1 MGVGTAT
8 RIVLAALWAPA
19 LAAAGDPL
27 TLADLSRG
35 DRVRLRLAGEGK
47 VVRGTVDAAGPREI
61 VVRPRDSAQAPLHL
75 APQQMASLEVVRGRR
90 SHWGAGAIVGFVPGA
105 LLGVAVAANRECDP
119 DCDHTGA
126 ALGYGLVGGAVT
138 AAAGALIGLAIRTD
152 RWVPV
157 REGPQVGLTL
167 APAKG
172 GLRAA
177 LSLRF

>member
-1 MGVGTAT
+1 MSMGTAT
-8 RIVLAALWAPA
+8 RIILAALWAPA
-19 LAAAGDPL
+19 LAAAGEAL
-27 TLADLSRG
+27 TFADLARG
-35 DRVRLRLAGEGK
+35 DRVRLRLSAEGES
-47 VVRGTVDAAGPREI
+47 VRGTVDAAGPGEI
-61 VVRPRDSAQAPLHL
+61 VVRPRDAARPPLHL
-75 APQQMASLEVVRGRR
+75 SPQQMASLEVVRGRR
-90 SHWGAGAIVGFVPGA
+90 SHWLGGAIIGFVPGA

-126 ALGYGLVGGAVT
+126 AVGYGLVGGAVT
-138 AAAGALIGLAIRTD
+138 ATAGALIGLAIRTD

-157 REGPQVGLTL
+157 RQGPQVALTL